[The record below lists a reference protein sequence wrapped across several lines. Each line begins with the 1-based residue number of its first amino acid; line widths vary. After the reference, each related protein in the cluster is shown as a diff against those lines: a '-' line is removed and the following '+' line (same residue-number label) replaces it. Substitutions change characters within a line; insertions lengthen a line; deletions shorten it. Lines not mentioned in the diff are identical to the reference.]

1 MQPYKFLLAIL
12 AFAGMVIT
20 GCNKDKDD
28 PITPVLRLTPDNIT
42 GKSGRTIDATLY
54 IKSPNGAGNVVV
66 SKSINLQSDNSYGG
80 TGTVTATPVST
91 GTDTYEYH
99 FQYVLNPDEVE
110 KLVGFNF
117 RFVDAK
123 GVKAEK
129 DLTVN
134 TTTSGQQI
142 IFSRKWKL
150 TSRMWTTITPPME
163 DKKEC
168 ENDDVFSWNRDST
181 ININYGTAACT
192 FDGFNVYD
200 RWTLSEDEKTF
211 TQVYHS
217 LFDPSN
223 ITTEVYTVKTLTK
236 DKLVMEITIDLS
248 IFGPPFTDK
257 EKFVYTYEPAP

>member
-1 MQPYKFLLAIL
+1 MRPYKFLFAMLAI
-12 AFAGMVIT
+12 AGMVFT
-20 GCNKDKDD
+20 GCDKSND
-28 PITPVLRLTPDNIT
+28 PVVPKLTLTPDNVT
-42 GKSGRTIDATLY
+42 GKSGRTVEATLK
-54 IKSPNGAGNVVV
+54 IQSANGAGEVVV
-66 SKSINLQSDNSYGG
+66 SKSINLQPDNTYGG
-80 TGTVTATPVST
+80 SGTVTASPVAT
-91 GTDTYEYH
+91 GDGTYEYH
-99 FQYVLNPDEVE
+99 FEYVLSPDEVE

-117 RFVDAK
+117 RFTDAK
-123 GVKAEK
+123 GVAAEK

-150 TSRMWTTITPPME
+150 TSRMWTTLTPPAE

-181 ININYGTAACT
+181 INITYGTSACT

-217 LFDPSN
+217 LFDPNN

-236 DKLVMEITIDLS
+236 DKLQMEITMDLS

-257 EKFVYTYEPAP
+257 EKFVYTFEPAP